1 MADRLQA
8 DLAGLTELS
17 SNLGAIATK
26 IDGTQNAFVQASFDI
41 GSVLVEAALE
51 NFERAWDVGRQRI
64 HDDIN
69 SLGTMLSDS
78 VTTYA
83 QADQQMAA
91 ALAPSDDPSA
101 RKGNRAAS

>member
-1 MADRLQA
+1 VADRLQA

-17 SNLGAIATK
+17 KDLGSIATK
-26 IDGTQNAFVQASFDI
+26 IDGTQNAFVGATFDL

-64 HDDIN
+64 HDDID

-83 QADQQMAA
+83 QADQQIAG
-91 ALAPSDDPSA
+91 ALKPHDDPAPGRGDREA
-101 RKGNRAAS
+101 R